1 MTSRARA
8 VTPSEA
14 VTCRVLAPH
23 LIYDQTEQRQV
34 GAGALVLVHPG
45 AVKGWV
51 RNKWC
56 EVAGDDPT
64 EAVEADEPA
73 PAESVAKAPTAPRRR
88 AGNTKSASGK

>member
-14 VTCRVLAPH
+14 VPCRVVGKH
-23 LIYDQTEQRQV
+23 LIYDQAKGRQV

-45 AVKGWV
+45 AVNGWV
-51 RNKWC
+51 RNGWC
-56 EVAGDDPT
+56 EIADDDPT
-64 EAVEADEPA
+64 EAEDDDEPA
-73 PAESVAKAPTAPRRR
+73 PAESVAKAPSAPRRR

>member
-8 VTPSEA
+8 VPPSEA

-45 AVKGWV
+45 AVAGWV
-51 RNKWC
+51 RNGWC
-56 EVAGDDPT
+56 EIADEDPT
-64 EAVEADEPA
+64 GGEDDDEPA

-88 AGNTKSASGK
+88 AANRKAASGN

>member
-1 MTSRARA
+1 MTSRARP
-8 VTPSEA
+8 VDPSEA

-51 RNKWC
+51 RNGWC
-56 EVAGDDPT
+56 EIADDDPT
-64 EAVEADEPA
+64 EAED
-73 PAESVAKAPTAPRRR
+73 AESTESIVKAPTAPRRR
-88 AGNTKSASGK
+88 AANKKPASGN